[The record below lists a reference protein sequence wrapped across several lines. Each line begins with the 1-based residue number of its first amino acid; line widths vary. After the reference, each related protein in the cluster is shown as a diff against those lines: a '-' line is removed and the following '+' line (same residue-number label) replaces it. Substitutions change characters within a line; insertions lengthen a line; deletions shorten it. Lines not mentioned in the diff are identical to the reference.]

1 MEVFLVALMLVAS
14 VLSCGGFFLALADA
28 DDETPIISKRRTAV
42 MFYSI
47 CMICSFYYI
56 MSTMWGIGREY
67 GVKGYLRN
75 EIKVDYQYTLNS
87 DYEIIAT
94 DTLIIY

>member
-1 MEVFLVALMLVAS
+1 MEVFLVAIMLVVG
-14 VLSCGGFFLALADA
+14 VLSCGGFFLALT
-28 DDETPIISKRRTAV
+28 DDETPMILKREIAV

-47 CMICSFYYI
+47 CMICSFCYI
-56 MSTMWGIGREY
+56 MSTMWSIGREY
-67 GVKGYLRN
+67 GVRGYLRN

-87 DYEIIAT
+87 NYEIIAT